1 MPILK
6 ILLLSKEIRMCTG
19 RQNQRRR
26 KIYTEFTEK
35 IIKKNTRPQSNNLRI
50 CHAHKQKKK
59 KINEQLLKCFLYL
72 SIEHVVG
79 GSYLLLE
86 IIVSKHQNAPN
97 KYYRVVTAKVDTDQR
112 RMYYTVR

>member
-35 IIKKNTRPQSNNLRI
+35 IYKEKYKTSKQQSPHMSCSQTKKEKNKRTTF
-50 CHAHKQKKK
+50 KV
-59 KINEQLLKCFLYL
+59 F
-72 SIEHVVG
+72 SIFEH
-79 GSYLLLE
+79 
-86 IIVSKHQNAPN
+86 
-97 KYYRVVTAKVDTDQR
+97 
-112 RMYYTVR
+112 